1 MAESKRAHV
10 YSIIQ
15 TIKTSLNG
23 PMKASADNSQ
33 KTESIAELCKE
44 IEYGS
49 LVLPE
54 FQRDFVWEEGK
65 TYELFDSLV
74 RDIFI
79 GSIIYGI
86 PSFEITV
93 RELDIRPRKG
103 TGSRKRVKTQSFT
116 KEDIESKVQVSGFRL
131 VLDGQQRIT
140 SLYRALKGIDPVWFV
155 MRPEGKLP
163 DGKSVKDCSLEELLG
178 EFTGYQSLH
187 RLSIQLSDVRAIMD
201 GNEMEDEWRARYFE
215 PLKFLEGKSDE
226 ERKDLFRSYLLLQKK
241 LQDLL
246 KSEKLLS
253 YYLLNTTSEK
263 FSLFFERSNS
273 KGIQLNF
280 IDILAA
286 KLYAGFNLRKHI
298 ESFEDEHKQWGALN
312 REVIVRAIA
321 YLVSEGKEID
331 RKYILDKL
339 TAADFD
345 KHWAGLIVSY
355 VRCMEFLTK
364 NHFILTPAWMPYPNM
379 LIPLMLFLQKIG
391 GDFSQMTESQSE
403 FIKFW
408 YWAAIF
414 SEHYSGS
421 SNERIIMD
429 SRALSRIAENKA
441 ITDRRF
447 FATLRCKITGPED
460 FLSLQKN
467 TSALYAGILNLLNY
481 DVGGLLDWTNTSK
494 LTTSSR
500 LEDHHVFPR
509 GYLEDTYAEDSEEVA
524 TIDSVANRALIPK
537 LTNIKIGK
545 KSPATYLKSLK
556 ANNSNVATCLHNHA
570 LPTELIDG
578 TWDNRYKDFLTN
590 RAARMFALI
599 EKHVLSHEEDIMK
612 EFYQEPQAKS
622 GDRMKVIARY
632 RGKELLGELDLA
644 DEKIYI
650 DGEVYSVSGAGIE
663 AKKLLSGKD
672 GMVTNGWQFWRYE
685 DESGEERFIEDLRP
699 SSGQIE

>member
-1 MAESKRAHV
+1 
-10 YSIIQ
+10 
-15 TIKTSLNG
+15 
-23 PMKASADNSQ
+23 MKASADNSQ
-33 KTESIAELCKE
+33 KTESIADLCKE
-44 IEYGS
+44 IDNGT

-65 TYELFDSLV
+65 TYELFDSLA

-93 RELDIRPRKG
+93 RELDVRPRKG
-103 TGSRKRVKTQSFT
+103 KGSRTRIKTQSFT
-116 KEDIESKVQVSGFRL
+116 KETIESKVQVSGFRL

-140 SLYRALKGIDPVWFV
+140 SMYRALKGIDPVWFI
-155 MRPEGKLP
+155 MKPEGKLP
-163 DGKSVKDCSLEELLG
+163 EGKSVKDCSIEELLD
-178 EFTGYQSLH
+178 EFTGSQPLN
-187 RLSIQLSDVRAIMD
+187 RLSIQLADVRAIMNGD
-201 GNEMEDEWRARYFE
+201 ETESEWRAKYFE
-215 PLKFLEGKSDE
+215 PLKFVDGKPAE
-226 ERKDLFRSYLLLQKK
+226 EREEMFRSYLQLYKK

-286 KLYAGFNLRKHI
+286 KLYSGFNLRKHI
-298 ESFEDEHKQWGALN
+298 EAFEDEHKQSGPLN
-312 REVIVRAIA
+312 REVIVRAMA
-321 YLVSEGKEID
+321 YIVSEGRDLD

-339 TAADFD
+339 TAANFTD
-345 KHWAGLIVSY
+345 HWTRLTTSY
-355 VRCMEFLTK
+355 VRCLEFLTK

-379 LIPLMLFLQKIG
+379 LIPLMLFHQKIG
-391 GDFSQMTESQSE
+391 GDFSQMTETQNE
-403 FIKFW
+403 FIRYW

-429 SRALSRIAENKA
+429 SRALGRISENKA

-447 FATLRCKITGPED
+447 FASLRCKITGPED

-467 TSALYAGILNLLNY
+467 VGALYAGILNLLNY
-481 DVGGLLDWTNTSK
+481 DVNGLVDWMNTNK
-494 LTTSSR
+494 LTPANR

-509 GYLEDTYAEDSEEVA
+509 GYLEDTFKEDSEEVA

-537 LTNIKIGK
+537 ITNIKIGK
-545 KSPATYLKSLK
+545 KAPGTYLHLLK
-556 ANNSNVATCLHNHA
+556 EKNNNLATCLHNHA
-570 LPTELIDG
+570 LPAELIDG
-578 TWDNRYKDFLTN
+578 TWDARYKEFLLA
-590 RAARMFALI
+590 RAGRMFALI
-599 EKHVLSHEEDIMK
+599 EKHVLSREEDILK
-612 EFYQEPQAKS
+612 EYYQEPQAR
-622 GDRMKVIARY
+622 GGERMKVHARY
-632 RGKELLGELDLA
+632 HGKELLGELDLA

-650 DGEVYSVSGAGIE
+650 EGEVYSVSGAGIE
-663 AKKLLSGKD
+663 AKKRLSGKD
-672 GMVTNGWQFWRYE
+672 GMTTNGWQFWRYL
-685 DESGEERFIEDLRP
+685 DDSGEEHFIEDLRP
-699 SSGQIE
+699 TADDIT

>member
-1 MAESKRAHV
+1 
-10 YSIIQ
+10 
-15 TIKTSLNG
+15 
-23 PMKASADNSQ
+23 MKASADNSQ
-33 KTESIAELCKE
+33 KTESIADLCRE
-44 IEYGS
+44 IETGT

-65 TYELFDSLV
+65 TFELFDSLA

-93 RELDIRPRKG
+93 RDLDIRPRKG
-103 TGSRKRVKTQSFT
+103 KGSRARIKTQSFS

-140 SLYRALKGIDPVWFV
+140 SMYRGLKGIDPVWFV
-155 MRPEGKLP
+155 MKPEGKLP
-163 DGKSVKDCSLEELLG
+163 EGKSVKDCSIEELLD

-187 RLSIQLSDVRAIMD
+187 RLSIQLSDVRAIMSGD
-201 GNEMEDEWRARYFE
+201 ETEGEWRARYFE
-215 PLKFLEGKSDE
+215 PLKFVEGKSQE
-226 ERKDLFRSYLLLQKK
+226 ERDELFRSYLQLYKK

-286 KLYAGFNLRKHI
+286 KLYSGFNLRKHI
-298 ESFEDEHKQWGALN
+298 EAFEDEHKQWGALN

-321 YLVSEGKEID
+321 YLVSDGKDID
-331 RKYILDKL
+331 RKYILDRL

-345 KHWAGLIVSY
+345 KHWAGLISSY
-355 VRCMEFLTK
+355 VRCLEFVTK

-379 LIPLMLFLQKIG
+379 LIPLMLFLQKAG
-391 GDFSQMTESQSE
+391 GDFSQMTEPQCE
-403 FIKFW
+403 FIKYW

-467 TSALYAGILNLLNY
+467 VSALYAGILNLLNY
-481 DVGGLLDWTNTSK
+481 DVEGLVDWTNTTK
-494 LTTSSR
+494 LTASSR

-509 GYLEDTYAEDSEEVA
+509 GYLEDTYPEDSDEIA

-537 LTNIKIGK
+537 ITNIRIGK
-545 KSPATYLKSLK
+545 KSPGTYLKLLK
-556 ANNSNVATCLHNHA
+556 EKNANIATCLHNHA
-570 LPTELIDG
+570 LPAELIDG
-578 TWDNRYKDFLTN
+578 ALDTRYKEFLLD
-590 RAARMFALI
+590 RAGRMFALI
-599 EKHVLSHEEDIMK
+599 HKHVLSNQEDIIK

-622 GDRMKVIARY
+622 GERTKVFARY
-632 RGKELLGELDLA
+632 RGKELLGELDLV
-644 DEKIYI
+644 DEKIYV
-650 DGEVYSVSGAGIE
+650 DGEVYSVSGAGTE
-663 AKKLLSGKD
+663 AKKRLSGKD
-672 GMVTNGWQFWRYE
+672 GMATNGWQFWRYA
-685 DESGEERFIEDLRP
+685 DESGEEHFIEDLRHTAQ
-699 SSGQIE
+699 SIE